1 MDTLEASHIVPFSVG
16 SDKRVGASRSYLA
29 DFSGDTFR
37 KVQITGGSINDPVNG
52 IMMEKGVHS
61 AFSGY
66 RFGVECTDI
75 PNSPV
80 PEYRVRLVHN
90 NLPKSL
96 EGCDGRFLH
105 FGQWETTQFDEPS
118 YTPLPS
124 KAYLRT
130 HLAIAKVLHA
140 GSFLRRRMR
149 WRGLLNVA
157 GCSTSMV
164 KNSMKEAAG
173 VLLLLPVD

>member
-1 MDTLEASHIVPFSVG
+1 MSSLDDDVSFGAPWKALGQADMYLQPLVMWLTTL
-16 SDKRVGASRSYLA
+16 SRLNLMQLMEVFTA
-29 DFSGDTFR
+29 R
-37 KVQITGGSINDPVNG
+37 RLCSILDVSLESPG
-52 IMMEKGVHS
+52 LEW
-61 AFSGY
+61 A
-66 RFGVECTDI
+66 
-75 PNSPV
+75 NSPV
-80 PEYRVRLVHN
+80 PEYRVRFVHN

-96 EGCDGRFLH
+96 EGCDGRILH

-140 GSFLRRRMR
+140 GSFLRRRMG

-157 GCSTSMV
+157 GCSTLVMR
-164 KNSMKEAAG
+164 NLMKEAAG
-173 VLLLLPVD
+173 VLLLFPVD